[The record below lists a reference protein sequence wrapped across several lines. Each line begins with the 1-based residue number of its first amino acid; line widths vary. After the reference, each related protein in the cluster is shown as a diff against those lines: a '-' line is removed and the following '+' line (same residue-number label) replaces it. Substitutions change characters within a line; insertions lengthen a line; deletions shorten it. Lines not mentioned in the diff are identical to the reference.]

1 MKFIEVIILPIAI
14 IAVIAIG
21 LWFIKPAYNEIK
33 ILIQEI
39 ETKQN
44 TLDEKQKL
52 VVDIKKLISQYE
64 DVKGKV
70 NKVFYVL
77 PNEAEI
83 PNILVQLEALAS
95 ENGIIFE
102 SINFGEIQ
110 QSEQEKITF
119 KEETSLSPEEQG
131 KEQENSKVVDRRKS
145 ISVDV
150 KLIGSYE
157 NFKNYLKSLE
167 NNIRIMDIISINFSG
182 ISGEEKG
189 ENLNNF
195 SYLVKL
201 KVYYQ

>member
-33 ILIQEI
+33 ILTQEI
-39 ETKQN
+39 EAKQN
-44 TLDEKQKL
+44 TLAEKQKL
-52 VVDIKKLISQYE
+52 VVDIEKLISQYE
-64 DVKGKV
+64 DIKGKV

-77 PNEAEI
+77 PSEAEI

-110 QSEQEKITF
+110 QSGQGKITF
-119 KEETSLSPEEQG
+119 KETSLSPEEQ
-131 KEQENSKVVDRRKS
+131 ENSMIVDHCKS

-167 NNIRIMDIISINFSG
+167 NNIRIMDIISISFSG
-182 ISGEEKG
+182 VSGEEKG
-189 ENLNNF
+189 ENLDNF